1 MAVLYV
7 KEQGAVIQKRDERV
21 IVTKNTETL
30 LDIPLFEVDNIAIIG
45 NVQVTT
51 QALHLLMQNGID
63 VSYFTYS
70 GRYLGA
76 AAAEASKNIFLRFE
90 QYEYYLD
97 MERRLAMGRIIISN
111 KMRNQIAMIRMRE
124 FTGTDYSPA
133 TDLKRMEELLLEVPN
148 QQTPNEL
155 MGIEGMCSN
164 VYFSAF
170 AHMLKC
176 DFAFTGRNRRPPRD
190 PVNVILSLGY
200 TFLTREIT
208 NALDAE
214 SFETYLGFVHGIR
227 YGRKS
232 LALDVVEEFRQPIID
247 RLTITL
253 FNKRMIGRYDFD
265 YEESGRVVLSEEGFR
280 KFCNEYERWM
290 TGRSSLVGETSY
302 RRIIRRQ
309 ISQLKKAITSGESYV
324 PYAYHGERDCVVSN
338 TQEVEQTCT

>member
-7 KEQGAVIQKRDERV
+7 KEQGAYIQRRDERV
-21 IVTKNTETL
+21 LVTKNTETL
-30 LDIPLFEVDNIAIIG
+30 LDIPLFEIDNIAVIG

-63 VSYFTYS
+63 VSYFSYS
-70 GRYLGA
+70 GNYIGA

-97 MERRLAMGRIIISN
+97 MNRRLAMGRILIEN
-111 KMRNQIAMIRMRE
+111 KIRNQIAMIRGRRWDGM
-124 FTGTDYSPA
+124 DYSPA
-133 TDLKRMEELLLEVPN
+133 ADLARMESLLQELPGKE
-148 QQTPNEL
+148 TPNEL

-164 VYFSAF
+164 IYFSAF

-176 DFAFTGRNRRPPRD
+176 DFTFTGRNRRPPRD

-232 LALDVVEEFRQPIID
+232 LALDVVEEFRQPVID
-247 RLTITL
+247 RLVIVL

-265 YEESGRVVLSEEGFR
+265 YEESGRVVLSEDGFR

-290 TGRSSLVGETSY
+290 TGRNTLAGEQSY

-309 ISQLKKAITSGESYV
+309 IGALKRAITTGEPYV
-324 PYAYHGERDCVVSN
+324 PYRYNGGGDVCD
-338 TQEVEQTCT
+338 QL